1 MSAIIGVE
9 TLIITVIIL
18 LLSASWRLYQKRKYY
33 SNVTSKL
40 PIICGIPLIGA
51 AYHVFDVNKLFNNIS
66 NGFDIMKTLTGCMWV
81 AATPYVL
88 TIDTEV
94 IKNVTTSPE
103 FLNKA
108 PDLYT
113 QFHNDILN
121 GLIVSPAKKWK
132 ISRKALNPFLAHN
145 NIVALFPAFNQNANN
160 VKNKLARLAGQ
171 GEQDIFNIIKD
182 CGLQLSLLTIVG
194 LKLEE
199 GSEKHRE
206 TLRAFNAL
214 ADHMAMDLVLGWLG
228 LGFLSRT
235 PHYKRV
241 VKSLRKIVQSLVEEN
256 LSKPVDSDDIN
267 NFEKDNKT
275 LIDLALRAFRQGVFS
290 AKDMEVECFTMI
302 AASYETSVGAAYTCL
317 VLLAMHPEIQ
327 ERLFQ
332 EICSV
337 FPDEITS
344 VEYDDL
350 KKLPYLD
357 MCVSEAL
364 RLVPPAAFIGRQT
377 VHDTELCPGV
387 ILPKGTQVLLAIY
400 VLHRRKEI
408 WGPDAHRFNPD
419 NFLPENVAKRH
430 PYSYMPFSKGPRN
443 CIAARYAQITLRI
456 ILIHTLR
463 RLKFSTTFKY
473 EDIILEPK
481 VTLGFKI
488 EPPLN
493 IEVRTN

>member
-94 IKNVTTSPE
+94 IKHVTTSPE

-241 VKSLRKIVQSLVEEN
+241 VKSLRKIVQS
-256 LSKPVDSDDIN
+256 
-267 NFEKDNKT
+267 
-275 LIDLALRAFRQGVFS
+275 
-290 AKDMEVECFTMI
+290 
-302 AASYETSVGAAYTCL
+302 SYETSVGAAYTCL

-332 EICSV
+332 EIRSV